1 MWDDLLAASAL
12 VLVFEGML
20 TFLSPRL
27 YRQAVEQLSRMPDGF
42 LRRFGLGLMLAGLAL
57 LYVVR
62 H

>member
-1 MWDDLLAASAL
+1 MWDDLLAATAL

-20 TFLSPRL
+20 PFLSPRM
-27 YRQAVEQLSRMPDGF
+27 YRQAVEQLARMPDGF

-57 LYVVR
+57 LYIVR